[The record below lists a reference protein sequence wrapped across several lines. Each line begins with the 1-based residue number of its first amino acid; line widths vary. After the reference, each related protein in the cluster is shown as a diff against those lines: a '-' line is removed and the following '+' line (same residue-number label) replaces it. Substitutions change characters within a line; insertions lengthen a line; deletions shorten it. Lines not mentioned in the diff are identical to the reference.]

1 MPPDIVPSRRQRPH
15 KHVIGKGHQ
24 TACSERKRCELRKQS
39 HRNPTLRYISTPCRH
54 RKEAL
59 HAPIISR
66 KGFTVKSEKVCRR
79 PASTRIAVDRS
90 SRFLPIVPRPRLA
103 RLCLCGRRAARQ
115 NHDCRDGPNP
125 QHSEEN
131 DTPQA
136 IYSRDRSVLCR
147 CSGFW
152 EISVRHNVAISC
164 IVTKRCARFL
174 RCA

>member
-1 MPPDIVPSRRQRPH
+1 MNSANNPIEIRLSDTSQLPAATEKRRCMRRLYHGKVSLSRVKKSAVALLPRGSPS
-15 KHVIGKGHQ
+15 IG
-24 TACSERKRCELRKQS
+24 LRAFS
-39 HRNPTLRYISTPCRH
+39 RSCR
-54 RKEAL
+54 A
-59 HAPIISR
+59 
-66 KGFTVKSEKVCRR
+66 
-79 PASTRIAVDRS
+79 
-90 SRFLPIVPRPRLA
+90 PRLA

-115 NHDCRDGPNP
+115 NHDCRDGPKP